1 MNIYSSKSEK
11 GFKEGIEAALS
22 GDLELVKQKTC
33 HGLNLEDTDEHGR
46 SVLHYAVL
54 GGNLEIVR
62 YLVLS
67 CQMDPTYA
75 DEWLGVEFYS
85 KASSGRQRYQS
96 SVGRDQK

>member
-22 GDLELVKQKTC
+22 GDLELVKQKTR

-75 DEWLGVEFYS
+75 DEWLITPYDLAGEELYLE
-85 KASSGRQRYQS
+85 ALGHMEL
-96 SVGRDQK
+96 